1 MVQNL
6 LTINQLSKIYGQQ
19 KALDNINFT
28 VGKGEIIGL
37 VGENGAGKTTL
48 MRILSGL
55 IEETSGQ
62 LIWGKSVKLGAIIE
76 SPTLYPNMTAYDNL
90 NYLAL
95 QLGLGNRE
103 QVILDTLDLVGLD
116 NNPKKKVKDYSLGMR
131 QRLGIAFA
139 ILDRPEFLI
148 LDEPINGL
156 DPVGI
161 KEMRHIIT
169 RLRDEFQMTV
179 LISSHI
185 LSELEML
192 VDRYLIMHKGRII
205 QEGQREDLQT
215 VSDRQIFLATSDQS
229 KMAELLTQQGL
240 DYQEKDSYLVLDAQQ
255 IANRDLVKLVVSVG
269 LELDEIFY
277 QQVKF
282 EDYYLNLITDGGN

>member
-6 LTINQLSKIYGQQ
+6 LTIKQLSKIYGQQ
-19 KALDNINFT
+19 KALDNLNFT

-90 NYLAL
+90 HYLAL
-95 QLGLGNRE
+95 QLGLPNRDDIIRE
-103 QVILDTLDLVGLD
+103 TLALVGLE
-116 NNPKKKVKDYSLGMR
+116 NNSKKKVKDYSLGMR

-139 ILDRPEFLI
+139 ILDRPELLI

-156 DPVGI
+156 DPIGI

-215 VSDRQIFLATSDQS
+215 VSARQIFLATSDQG

-240 DYQEKDSYLVLDAQQ
+240 DYQEKDSYLVLDAQR
-255 IANRDLVKLVVSVG
+255 IANRDLVKLVVSAG

-282 EDYYLNLITDGGN
+282 EDYYLNLMTDGGN